1 MHSSVPVPN
10 CSCTA
15 KFLAQGFPEL
25 QLPSTSGLPGCDKS
39 CVVPA
44 VRSVMCDG
52 RDVQGLQAVLGVE
65 KLRDW
70 GDAQQVAYPVPSAEP
85 RDSLDYSTTLVAR
98 QIVPFAKKKKKSGFF
113 TQWQLLCDFAER
125 GAKHTPT
132 YIPTS
137 VFSPQFILPSLFLTS
152 QSYWENK
159 ISN

>member
-98 QIVPFAKKKKKSGFF
+98 QIVPFAKKKKKVGFLLSGNCYVIS
-113 TQWQLLCDFAER
+113 QKEEQN
-125 GAKHTPT
+125 
-132 YIPTS
+132 IPPLTS
-137 VFSPQFILPSLFLTS
+137 PPPFSAPSLFCLV
-152 QSYWENK
+152 YF
-159 ISN
+159 